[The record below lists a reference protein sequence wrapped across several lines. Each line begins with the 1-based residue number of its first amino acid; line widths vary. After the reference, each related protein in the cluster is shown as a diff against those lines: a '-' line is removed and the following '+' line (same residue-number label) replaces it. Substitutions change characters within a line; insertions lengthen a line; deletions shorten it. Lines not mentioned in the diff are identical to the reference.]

1 MITLSYAGQIPSAA
15 VSPDPNVPLGGGQA
29 EQVDVD
35 IPLLDV
41 RGRGLADAKQLPQSF
56 TARKWQKKE
65 TRSKGWDFRGWP
77 PKRAA
82 LMKRRVLSESH
93 VSTPHGSHHLLR
105 FAAVNPGDVKHV
117 QRSLFGKR
125 GELLLKM
132 SVVLGRY
139 GVVLLALSEFLPVLL
154 QEWPSISRAAVMRA
168 PDVPTSPSWL
178 GLRDGWCL
186 CIFIAW

>member
-29 EQVDVD
+29 EQVDVN

-41 RGRGLADAKQLPQSF
+41 RGRGLADAKQLLQSF
-56 TARKWQKKE
+56 TVRKWQKKE
-65 TRSKGWDFRGWP
+65 TSWDFLGWP
-77 PKRAA
+77 LKRAA

-93 VSTPHGSHHLLR
+93 MSTPHGSHHLLR

-117 QRSLFGKR
+117 QRLLFGKR
-125 GELLLKM
+125 GELLLKT
-132 SVVLGRY
+132 SIVLGHY
-139 GVVLLALSEFLPVLL
+139 GVVLLALSEFMPVLL
-154 QEWPSISRAAVMRA
+154 QEWPSISRAAAMRA
-168 PDVPTSPSWL
+168 PDVPASPSWL

-186 CIFIAW
+186 CIFIGW